1 MNFLLYATAL
11 FVLAA
16 LQARFPTQWWL
27 GGVRLEF
34 LPALVAY
41 GALTCRQRG
50 WALALA
56 IAAGACQDALSMAPF
71 GNAIA
76 GYVIAAFVLHTL
88 ARNLDRDALWFE
100 ALAGA
105 LASVAVSITALLA
118 TGYVRG
124 AALKVL
130 LLGWLSAFVTPL
142 VFLAL
147 DYLRYRT
154 KPA

>member
-1 MNFLLYATAL
+1 
-11 FVLAA
+11 
-16 LQARFPTQWWL
+16 LQARLPVLWWL

-41 GALTCRQRG
+41 GALTCRRRG

-56 IAAGACQDALSMAPF
+56 ITAGACQDALSVAPV

-76 GYVIAAFVLHTL
+76 GYTIAAFVLHAL
-88 ARNLDRDALWFE
+88 ARNFDRDALWFE

-105 LASVAVSITALLA
+105 LASVAVSIAALLA
-118 TGYVRG
+118 TGGGRG
-124 AALKVL
+124 AALKVV
-130 LLGWLSAFVTPL
+130 LLGWLSVFVTPL